1 MLMIDDMFFGNFE
14 DIKESVFMFMDDED
28 NFVINIFILLIFL
41 DWFVV
46 IVIE

>member
-14 DIKESVFMFMDDED
+14 DIKECVFMFMDDED
-28 NFVINIFILLIFL
+28 NFVIDIFILLIFL